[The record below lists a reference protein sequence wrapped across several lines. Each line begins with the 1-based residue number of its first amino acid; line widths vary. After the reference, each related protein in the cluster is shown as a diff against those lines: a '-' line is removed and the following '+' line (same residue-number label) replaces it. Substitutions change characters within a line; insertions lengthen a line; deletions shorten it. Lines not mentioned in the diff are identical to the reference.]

1 MKQIY
6 YLHEREWNKFTEEPR
21 VERLELYSS
30 KLRNCGYFDLLLL
43 EKIATQPYQQQQRRC
58 SFGVYL
64 DHNLKVI
71 GTCGKSVPFWKVLQE
86 MKGIVQGIVTICNR
100 L

>member
-43 EKIATQPYQQQQRRC
+43 EKIATQPYQQ
-58 SFGVYL
+58 
-64 DHNLKVI
+64 
-71 GTCGKSVPFWKVLQE
+71 
-86 MKGIVQGIVTICNR
+86 
-100 L
+100 

>member
-30 KLRNCGYFDLLLL
+30 KHRNCGYFDLLLL
-43 EKIATQPYQQQQRRC
+43 EKIATQKYQQ
-58 SFGVYL
+58 
-64 DHNLKVI
+64 
-71 GTCGKSVPFWKVLQE
+71 
-86 MKGIVQGIVTICNR
+86 
-100 L
+100 